1 LGNSLFYLDPLKI
14 FSYTPVLLALSDYGV
29 RHKRKIIG
37 QNGLCPVRLAP
48 VFNLQKKIFIGRS
61 FMGRVAIIGVGQSAF
76 VRGYPGSIRELA
88 FEGFKECMA
97 DAQVSVK
104 EIDASVICSAP
115 EYDKQRSPAGVF
127 AEYLGL
133 TPQPTFY
140 VETLCSSSSTGVKL
154 AYSLIKSGLH
164 DVVVVLG
171 FQKMS
176 EISSAESQE
185 RMGRGADIQW
195 ESPFGT
201 MMPAYYAMYAR
212 AHMKKYGT
220 TPEDLALIRVKAS
233 TYGQI
238 NEKAVY
244 RKPVALDMFSDPQSP
259 MSGPVA
265 SPLRVGDC
273 CANADG
279 SSCIILASE
288 EKAKALSKK
297 PVWILGVGA
306 ASSPVN
312 MAGRALFTGLAVGE
326 EAGKQAYKMAGVS
339 PKDVDVAEVHD
350 CFTIAEMMAYENLGF
365 AKPGEGKDLI
375 KSKETYK
382 EGIIPV
388 NVDGGLLS
396 KGHPIGATGGSQIR
410 TIVLQ
415 LRGQAGDMQVKN
427 PEIGLVH
434 NIGGVGLYGNVT
446 ILGRS

>member
-1 LGNSLFYLDPLKI
+1 
-14 FSYTPVLLALSDYGV
+14 
-29 RHKRKIIG
+29 
-37 QNGLCPVRLAP
+37 
-48 VFNLQKKIFIGRS
+48 
-61 FMGRVAIIGVGQSAF
+61 MGKVGIIGVGQSAF

-88 FEGFKECMA
+88 FEGFKEAMQ
-97 DAQVSVK
+97 DAKISVK
-104 EIDASVICSAP
+104 DIDATIICSAP

-140 VETLCSSSSTGVKL
+140 VETLCSSSTTGLKL
-154 AYSLIKSGLH
+154 AYSLVKSGLH
-164 DVVVVLG
+164 DMVLVLG

-212 AHMKKYGT
+212 AHMAKYGT

-244 RKPVALDMFSDPQSP
+244 RKAVALEMFTDPENA

-279 SSCIILASE
+279 SSCLIVAGE
-288 EKAKALSKK
+288 EKAKALSKN
-297 PVWILGVGA
+297 PVWILGIGA
-306 ASSPVN
+306 ASAPVN
-312 MAGRALFTGLAVGE
+312 MSGRDLLTGLTVGELAGR
-326 EAGKQAYKMAGVS
+326 QAYRMAGMT
-339 PKDVDVAEVHD
+339 PKDIDVAEVHD

-365 AKPGEGKDLI
+365 AKPGQGRELI
-375 KSKETYK
+375 RNKETYK
-382 EGIIPV
+382 EGSIPV

-396 KGHPIGATGGSQIR
+396 KGHPIGATGGSQVR

-415 LRGQAGDMQVKN
+415 LRGEAGAIQVKG

-434 NIGGVGLYGNVT
+434 NIGGVGLYGNVV

>member
-1 LGNSLFYLDPLKI
+1 MSK
-14 FSYTPVLLALSDYGV
+14 
-29 RHKRKIIG
+29 
-37 QNGLCPVRLAP
+37 
-48 VFNLQKKIFIGRS
+48 
-61 FMGRVAIIGVGQSAF
+61 VAIIGVGQSTF
-76 VRGYPGSIRELA
+76 VRSYPGSIRELV
-88 FEGFKECMA
+88 FEGFKDAMQ
-97 DAQVSVK
+97 DAQLTPK
-104 EIDASVICSAP
+104 DIDASVVCSAP

-133 TPQPTFY
+133 NPQPTFY
-140 VETLCSSSSTGVKL
+140 VETLCSSSSTGLKL
-154 AYSLIKSGLH
+154 AYSLVKSGLH
-164 DVVVVLG
+164 DAVAVIG

-176 EISSAESQE
+176 EISSSESQE

-201 MMPAYYAMYAR
+201 MMPAYYAMYAK
-212 AHMKKYGT
+212 AHMEKYGT
-220 TPEDLALIRVKAS
+220 TLDDLALIRVKAA
-233 TYGQI
+233 TYGQL

-244 RKPVALDMFSDPQSP
+244 RKPVEFEMFKDAENR
-259 MSGPVA
+259 MAGPVA

-279 SSCIILASE
+279 SSCVIVASE
-288 EKAKALSKK
+288 EKAKSISKK

-306 ASSPVN
+306 ATTSVN
-312 MAGRALFTGLAVGE
+312 LSGRDLFTGLTVAQQ
-326 EAGKQAYKMAGVS
+326 ASRQAYEMAGVD
-339 PKDVDVAEVHD
+339 PKDIDVAEVHD

-365 AKPGEGKDLI
+365 AKPGEGKELI
-375 KSKETYK
+375 RNKETYQ
-382 EGIIPV
+382 EGSIPV

-415 LRGQAGDMQVKN
+415 LRDEAGDIQVKN

-446 ILGRS
+446 ILGR

>member
-1 LGNSLFYLDPLKI
+1 
-14 FSYTPVLLALSDYGV
+14 
-29 RHKRKIIG
+29 
-37 QNGLCPVRLAP
+37 
-48 VFNLQKKIFIGRS
+48 
-61 FMGRVAIIGVGQSAF
+61 MGRVGIIGVGQSAF

-88 FEGFKECMA
+88 FEGFKDAME
-97 DAQVSVK
+97 DAQIKS
-104 EIDASVICSAP
+104 EDIDASIICSAP

-133 TPQPTFY
+133 IPQPTFY
-140 VETLCSSSSTGVKL
+140 LESLCSSSSTGL
-154 AYSLIKSGLH
+154 RIAYSLVKSGLH
-164 DVVVVLG
+164 DIVAVIG

-201 MMPAYYAMYAR
+201 MMPAYYAMFAR
-212 AHMKKYGT
+212 AHMEKYGT
-220 TPEDLALIRVKAS
+220 TLDDLALIRVKAAS
-233 TYGQI
+233 YGQI
-238 NEKAVY
+238 NDKAVY
-244 RKPVALDMFSDPQSP
+244 RKPVTFEMFSDPQSP

-279 SSCIILASE
+279 SSCVIVANE
-288 EKAKALSKK
+288 EKAKSFSKR

-306 ASSPVN
+306 ASASVN
-312 MAGRALFTGLAVGE
+312 LAGRELFTGLTVAQKAGE
-326 EAGKQAYKMAGVS
+326 QAYKMARVT
-339 PKDVDVAEVHD
+339 PKDIDVAEVHD
-350 CFTIAEMMAYENLGF
+350 CFTIAELMAYENLGF
-365 AKPGEGKDLI
+365 AKPGEGRELI

-382 EGIIPV
+382 EGNMPV

-410 TIVLQ
+410 TVVLQ
-415 LRGQAGDMQVKN
+415 LRGEAGEMQVKD
-427 PEIGLVH
+427 PAIGLVH

-446 ILGRS
+446 ILGR

>member
-1 LGNSLFYLDPLKI
+1 MGKI
-14 FSYTPVLLALSDYGV
+14 G
-29 RHKRKIIG
+29 
-37 QNGLCPVRLAP
+37 
-48 VFNLQKKIFIGRS
+48 
-61 FMGRVAIIGVGQSAF
+61 IIGVGQTPF

-88 FEGFKECMA
+88 FDGFKDAMG
-97 DAQVSVK
+97 DAQISAK
-104 EIDASVICSAP
+104 DIDASIICSAP

-140 VETLCSSSSTGVKL
+140 LESLCSSSSMGVRT
-154 AYSLIKSGLH
+154 AYALVKSGLH
-164 DVVVVLG
+164 DVVVVIG

-212 AHMKKYGT
+212 GHMEKYGT
-220 TPEDLALIRVKAS
+220 TPDDLALIRVKAA

-244 RKPVALDMFSDPQSP
+244 RKPVNFEMFSDPDNA

-279 SSCIILASE
+279 SSCVIVASE
-288 EKAKALSKK
+288 EKAKSFSKK
-297 PVWILGVGA
+297 PVWILGLGS
-306 ASSPVN
+306 ASTAVN
-312 MAGRALFTGLAVGE
+312 MAGRDLFSGLTVAQQAGE
-326 EAGKQAYKMAGVS
+326 QAYKMAGIS
-339 PKDVDVAEVHD
+339 AKDVDVAEVHD
-350 CFTIAEMMAYENLGF
+350 CFTIAELMAYENLGF
-365 AKPGEGKDLI
+365 AKPGEGKELI
-375 KSKETYK
+375 KGKETYK
-382 EGIIPV
+382 EGSIPV

-415 LRGQAGDMQVKN
+415 LRGEAGDMQVKD

-446 ILGRS
+446 VLGR

>member
-1 LGNSLFYLDPLKI
+1 
-14 FSYTPVLLALSDYGV
+14 
-29 RHKRKIIG
+29 
-37 QNGLCPVRLAP
+37 
-48 VFNLQKKIFIGRS
+48 
-61 FMGRVAIIGVGQSAF
+61 MGKVGIIGVGQSAF
-76 VRGYPGSIRELA
+76 VRQYPGSIRELA
-88 FEGFKECMA
+88 FEGFKAGMK
-97 DAQVSVK
+97 DAQITVK
-104 EIDASVICSAP
+104 DVDASVICSAP

-133 TPQPTFY
+133 NPQPTCY
-140 VETLCSSSSTGVKL
+140 VESLCSSSSMGLRL
-154 AYSLIKSGLH
+154 AYSLVKSGLH
-164 DVVVVLG
+164 DVVAIIG

-176 EISSAESQE
+176 EISSSESQE

-212 AHMKKYGT
+212 AHMVQYGT
-220 TPEDLALIRVKAS
+220 TPDDLALIRVKSA
-233 TYGQI
+233 TYGQL
-238 NEKAVY
+238 NEMAVY
-244 RKPVALDMFSDPQSP
+244 RKAVTFDMFADPKDR
-259 MSGPVA
+259 MAAPVA

-279 SSCIILASE
+279 SSCIIVACE
-288 EKAKALSKK
+288 EKARKFSKK
-297 PVWILGVGA
+297 PVWILGLGA
-306 ASSPVN
+306 ATTSVN
-312 MAGRALFTGLAVGE
+312 LAGRDLFTGLTVAQ
-326 EAGKQAYKMAGVS
+326 EASRQAYRMAGIS
-339 PKDVDVAEVHD
+339 PKEIDVAEVHD

-375 KSKETYK
+375 RSKATYK
-382 EGIIPV
+382 DGDIPV

-415 LRGQAGDMQVKN
+415 LRNEAGAIQVKD

-446 ILGRS
+446 ILGR

>member
-1 LGNSLFYLDPLKI
+1 
-14 FSYTPVLLALSDYGV
+14 
-29 RHKRKIIG
+29 
-37 QNGLCPVRLAP
+37 
-48 VFNLQKKIFIGRS
+48 
-61 FMGRVAIIGVGQSAF
+61 MGRVAIIGVGQSAF

-97 DAQVSVK
+97 DAQLSVK
-104 EIDASVICSAP
+104 DINASVICSAP

-133 TPQPTFY
+133 TPQPTVY

-164 DVVVVLG
+164 DVVMVLG

-212 AHMKKYGT
+212 AHMAKYGT

-244 RKPVALDMFSDPQSP
+244 RKTVTLDMFSDPQSP

-279 SSCIILASE
+279 SSCIILAGE
-288 EKAKALSKK
+288 EKAKALCKK
-297 PVWILGVGA
+297 PVWILGIGA

-312 MAGRALFTGLAVGE
+312 MAGRELFTGLTVGE

-339 PKDVDVAEVHD
+339 AKDIDVAEVHD

-375 KSKETYK
+375 KGKETYK
-382 EGIIPV
+382 EGRIPV

-415 LRGQAGDMQVKN
+415 LRGEAGEMQVKD

-446 ILGRS
+446 ILGRA

>member
-1 LGNSLFYLDPLKI
+1 
-14 FSYTPVLLALSDYGV
+14 
-29 RHKRKIIG
+29 
-37 QNGLCPVRLAP
+37 
-48 VFNLQKKIFIGRS
+48 
-61 FMGRVAIIGVGQSAF
+61 MGRVGIIGVGQSAF

-88 FEGFKECMA
+88 YEGYKEAME
-97 DAQVSVK
+97 DAKISS
-104 EIDASVICSAP
+104 EDIDASIVCSAP
-115 EYDKQRSPAGVF
+115 EYDRQRSPAGVI

-140 VETLCSSSSTGVKL
+140 VESVCSSSSVGLRV
-154 AYSLIKSGLH
+154 AYSMIKAGLH
-164 DVVVVLG
+164 DIVCVVG

-212 AHMKKYGT
+212 AHMAKYGST
-220 TPEDLALIRVKAS
+220 EEDLALIRIKAS
-233 TYGQI
+233 AYGQL
-238 NEKAVY
+238 NDKAVY
-244 RKPVALDMFSDPQSP
+244 RKPVTMEQIFDPERP
-259 MSGPVA
+259 PVA
-265 SPLRVGDC
+265 TPLKVFDC

-279 SSCIILASE
+279 SSCIIVASE
-288 EKAKALSKK
+288 EKAKALCEK
-297 PVWILGVGA
+297 PVWILGLGA
-306 ASSPVN
+306 ASEPVN
-312 MAGRALFTGLAVGE
+312 MARRDLFTGLNVAID
-326 EAGKQAYKMAGVS
+326 AGRQAYQMAGVG
-339 PKDVDVAEVHD
+339 PEDIDVAEVHD

-365 AKPGEGKDLI
+365 AQAGQGKELI
-375 KSKETYK
+375 KAKETYK
-382 EGIIPV
+382 EGKIPV

-415 LRGQAGDMQVKN
+415 LRGEAGPMQVKD

>member
-1 LGNSLFYLDPLKI
+1 MS
-14 FSYTPVLLALSDYGV
+14 
-29 RHKRKIIG
+29 
-37 QNGLCPVRLAP
+37 
-48 VFNLQKKIFIGRS
+48 
-61 FMGRVAIIGVGQSAF
+61 RVAIIGVGQSAF
-76 VRGYPGSIRELA
+76 VRGYEGSIRELA
-88 FEGFKECMA
+88 FEGFK
-97 DAQVSVK
+97 DAVK
-104 EIDASVICSAP
+104 DAGITVKDIDASIICSAP

-133 TPQPTFY
+133 IPQPTCY
-140 VETLCSSSSTGVKL
+140 LESLCSSSSMGVRI

-164 DVVVVLG
+164 DVVAVIG

-201 MMPAYYAMYAR
+201 MMPAYYAMYAK
-212 AHMKKYGT
+212 AHMERYGT
-220 TPEDLALIRVKAS
+220 TLEDLALIRVKSS

-238 NEKAVY
+238 NDKAVY
-244 RKPVALDMFSDPQSP
+244 RKPVTLEMFNNPNSP
-259 MSGPVA
+259 MSNSVA

-279 SSCIILASE
+279 SSCVILANE
-288 EKAKALSKK
+288 EKAKAMCEK
-297 PVWILGVGA
+297 PVWILGLGA
-306 ASSPVN
+306 ASESVN
-312 MAGRALFTGLAVGE
+312 LAGRDIFTGLSAAQRAAE
-326 EAGKQAYKMAGVS
+326 QAYKMAGIG
-339 PKDVDVAEVHD
+339 PEDVDVAEVHD
-350 CFTIAEMMAYENLGF
+350 CFTIAEIMAYENLGF
-365 AKPGEGKDLI
+365 AKPGEGKELI
-375 KSKETYK
+375 RSKETYK
-382 EGIIPV
+382 EGKIPV

-415 LRGQAGDMQVKN
+415 LRGEAGEMQVKE

-446 ILGRS
+446 ILGR

>member
-1 LGNSLFYLDPLKI
+1 MEK
-14 FSYTPVLLALSDYGV
+14 
-29 RHKRKIIG
+29 
-37 QNGLCPVRLAP
+37 
-48 VFNLQKKIFIGRS
+48 
-61 FMGRVAIIGVGQSAF
+61 VAIIGVGQSAF

-88 FEGFKECMA
+88 FEGFKEA
-97 DAQVSVK
+97 VEDAKVSVGD
-104 EIDASVICSAP
+104 IDASIICSAP
-115 EYDKQRSPAGVF
+115 EYDKQRSPSGVF

-133 TPQPTFY
+133 IPQPTCY
-140 VETLCSSSSTGVKL
+140 LESLCSSTSMGL
-154 AYSLIKSGLH
+154 RMAYSLVKSGLH
-164 DVVVVLG
+164 DVVAVLG

-201 MMPAYYAMYAR
+201 MMPAYYAMFAK
-212 AHMKKYGT
+212 AHMEKYGT
-220 TPEDLALIRVKAS
+220 TLDDMALIRVKAA
-233 TYGQI
+233 TYGPI
-238 NEKAVY
+238 NEKALF
-244 RKPVALDMFSDPQSP
+244 RKPVTLEMFTDPDHF

-279 SSCIILASE
+279 SSCLIVASE

-297 PVWILGVGA
+297 PVWILGLGA
-306 ASSPVN
+306 ASASVN
-312 MAGRALFTGLAVGE
+312 MAGRDLFTGLAVARQASE
-326 EAGKQAYKMAGVS
+326 QAYEMAGVT
-339 PKDVDVAEVHD
+339 PKDIDVAEVHD
-350 CFTIAEMMAYENLGF
+350 CFTISEILAYEDLGF
-365 AKPGEGKDLI
+365 AKPGEGRELVS
-375 KSKETYK
+375 SKETYK
-382 EGIIPV
+382 EGSIPV

-415 LRGQAGDMQVKN
+415 LRGDAGEMQVKD

-446 ILGRS
+446 ILGR

>member
-1 LGNSLFYLDPLKI
+1 MSK
-14 FSYTPVLLALSDYGV
+14 
-29 RHKRKIIG
+29 
-37 QNGLCPVRLAP
+37 
-48 VFNLQKKIFIGRS
+48 
-61 FMGRVAIIGVGQSAF
+61 VAIIGVGQSTF
-76 VRGYPGSIRELA
+76 VRSYPGAIRELV
-88 FEGFKECMA
+88 FEGFKEAMQ
-97 DAQVSVK
+97 DAQLSTGD
-104 EIDASVICSAP
+104 IDASVICSAP

-133 TPQPTFY
+133 NPQPTFY
-140 VETLCSSSSTGVKL
+140 VETLCSSSSTGLKL
-154 AYSLIKSGLH
+154 AYSLVKSGLH
-164 DVVVVLG
+164 DAVAVIG

-176 EISSAESQE
+176 EISSSESQE

-201 MMPAYYAMYAR
+201 MMPAYYAMYAK
-212 AHMKKYGT
+212 AHMEKYGT
-220 TPEDLALIRVKAS
+220 TLDDLALIRVKAA
-233 TYGQI
+233 TYGQL

-244 RKPVALDMFSDPQSP
+244 RKPVEFEMFSDPENR
-259 MSGPVA
+259 MAGPVA

-279 SSCIILASE
+279 SSCVIVASE
-288 EKAKALSKK
+288 EKAKSLSKK

-306 ASSPVN
+306 ASTSVN
-312 MAGRALFTGLAVGE
+312 LAGRDLFTGLTVAE
-326 EAGKQAYKMAGVS
+326 QAAQQAYAMAGVG
-339 PKDVDVAEVHD
+339 PQDIDVAEVHD

-365 AKPGEGKDLI
+365 AKPGEGKELI
-375 KSKETYK
+375 RNKETYQ
-382 EGIIPV
+382 EGRIPV

-415 LRGQAGDMQVKN
+415 LRDEAGDIQVKN

-446 ILGRS
+446 ILGRE